1 MEIVIGILAVALVVC
16 VYIIVNILRK
26 IESKDDQLLEQIDF
40 YIELKSDIDAVYE
53 TMKQIDSKGW
63 FEKDDETGTVFRG
76 INDVLKTLEEKY
88 SEENVDE

>member
-1 MEIVIGILAVALVVC
+1 MEIVIGILAVALVIC

-53 TMKQIDSKGW
+53 ALVWYKSLNGVVQELTKCIL
-63 FEKDDETGTVFRG
+63 
-76 INDVLKTLEEKY
+76 LKIQKMQ
-88 SEENVDE
+88 